1 MPGPTDANHMAPGV
15 GQAISNLNV
24 GNAVSVKVADLALD
38 AARAEGEAAIRMLE
52 SAGDPAP
59 RGAVSATPG
68 QGESGGSLDVTA

>member
-1 MPGPTDANHMAPGV
+1 MALEAGHAV
-15 GQAISNLNV
+15 SNLNV

-38 AARAEGEAAIRMLE
+38 AARSEGEAAIQMLE
-52 SAGDPAP
+52 SAGDLAP